1 MQRYFIHLAYNGKNY
16 FGWQRQPKD
25 ISVQEVLEND
35 ISVLLKEPI
44 SIVGAGRTDTG
55 VHARNFYAHFDTS
68 NDLNEQDCQHLAY
81 KLNAFLPKDIV
92 VFSIFKVDSQMHA
105 RFSATS
111 RTYRYYVST
120 QKNPFRQDM
129 AYSVLQALNVEQM
142 NECCQKLLQYNDF
155 TSFSKVHTQTN
166 NNLCTIT
173 FAQWQ
178 RLPDNILCFEITAN
192 RFLRNMVR
200 AIVGTLLQVG
210 KGKLS
215 VDDFCRIIEQ
225 RNRNEA
231 GESAPAHAL
240 FLEEISYQ

>member
-142 NECCQKLLQYNDF
+142 NE
-155 TSFSKVHTQTN
+155 
-166 NNLCTIT
+166 
-173 FAQWQ
+173 
-178 RLPDNILCFEITAN
+178 
-192 RFLRNMVR
+192 
-200 AIVGTLLQVG
+200 
-210 KGKLS
+210 
-215 VDDFCRIIEQ
+215 
-225 RNRNEA
+225 
-231 GESAPAHAL
+231 AH
-240 FLEEISYQ
+240 